1 MALLER
7 SPGGTGDSGV
17 TGGAVASMEKSVAN
31 AHGLL
36 VSWWAARIPDRPA
49 LITSSGDRT
58 FAELN
63 ANINR
68 LGRALRARG
77 LKVGD
82 SVALMCTNRPEFVEV
97 FLAAQ
102 RVGLRLTPIN
112 WHLTGQEAGYIVD
125 DCEAKAFVAAA
136 SLGDKAVVAASAV
149 GDGDGL
155 VRLAVGGSLPGFE
168 SYEEVIAAHDGSDVD
183 DPVLGTQMLYTS
195 GTTGRPKGVHRSSGG
210 APSALATVNL
220 CGYDEDVARSVDAHL
235 CTGPLYHA
243 APLVFSVALP
253 LLYGV
258 PIVIMNRWDPA
269 ETLRLVEQHGVTH
282 THMVPTMFHRLLA
295 LPDEVRRKYDV
306 SSLRFVIH
314 GAAPCPVAVKQR
326 LIEWLG
332 PIVVEYYAATEGVGT
347 MVDSPTWL
355 AHPGTVG
362 RPMLP
367 ELVKVADDDGHA
379 LAAGEVGLVFLRTQ
393 PATRF
398 DYYGDADKTAGAYR
412 GDYFTLGDMGYMDSE
427 GYLYLTDRSANLI
440 ISGGVNIY
448 PAEIDAI
455 LLEHPAVG
463 DVATIGVPDE
473 EWGESV
479 KAVVQLADGIEPSA
493 ELASE
498 LLAFCRD
505 RLAHFKCPRSI
516 DFTPQLPREDTGKI
530 YKRVLRE
537 QYRAAAVTSP
547 Q

>member
-1 MALLER
+1 VK
-7 SPGGTGDSGV
+7 GDSGDSGGAGE
-17 TGGAVASMEKSVAN
+17 TGGAGEAVATKSDAN
-31 AHGLL
+31 ARGMLI
-36 VSWWAARIPDRPA
+36 SWWAARLPHRPA
-49 LITSSGDRT
+49 LITSTGDRT

-68 LGRALRARG
+68 LARAFRARG
-77 LKVGD
+77 LQVGD

-97 FLAAQ
+97 LLAAQ
-102 RVGLRLTPIN
+102 RAGLRLTPIN
-112 WHLTGQEAGYIVD
+112 WHLTGEEAGYIVD
-125 DCEAKAFVAAA
+125 NCEAKAFVAAA
-136 SLGDKAVVAASAV
+136 SLGDAASA
-149 GDGDGL
+149 GGGGGL

-168 SYEEVIAAHDGSDVD
+168 SYEEAIAAHDGSDID

-195 GTTGRPKGVHRSSGG
+195 GTTGRPKGVHRSSGT
-210 APSALATVNL
+210 APSALAAVNL
-220 CGYDEDVARSVDAHL
+220 CGYDEDFAHSVDAHL

-243 APLVFSVALP
+243 APLAFSVALP

-258 PIVIMNRWDPA
+258 PVVIMEHWDPA
-269 ETLRLVEQHGVTH
+269 ETLRLVEQHGITH

-295 LPDEVRRKYDV
+295 LPDEVRAKYDL

-314 GAAPCPVAVKQR
+314 GAAPCPVAVKQQ

-347 MVDSPTWL
+347 LVDSPTWL

-367 ELVKVADDDGHA
+367 ELVKVADDDGTA
-379 LAAGEVGLVFLRTQ
+379 LAVGEVGLVFLRTQ
-393 PATRF
+393 TATRF
-398 DYYGDADKTAGAYR
+398 DYYGDADKTADAYR
-412 GDYFTLGDMGYMDSE
+412 GDYFTLGDMGYMDQE

-455 LLEHPAVG
+455 LLQHPAVG

-473 EWGESV
+473 EWGEAV
-479 KAVVQLADGIEPSA
+479 KAVVQPADGIEPSA

-498 LLAFCRD
+498 LLAFCRE

>member
-1 MALLER
+1 MSLPEDMRTAAAQGMLH
-7 SPGGTGDSGV
+7 
-17 TGGAVASMEKSVAN
+17 A
-31 AHGLL
+31 
-36 VSWWAARIPDRPA
+36 WWAERIPDRLA
-49 LITSSGDRT
+49 LVTPHGDRT
-58 FAELN
+58 YEDLN
-63 ANINR
+63 HDINR

-77 LKVGD
+77 LLAGD
-82 SVALMCTNRPEFVEV
+82 SVALMCTNRPEFLEV
-97 FLAAQ
+97 LYAAQ
-102 RVGLRLTPIN
+102 RIGLRFTPVN
-112 WHLTGQEAGYIVD
+112 WHLTGAEAAYIIEN
-125 DCEAKAFVAAA
+125 CEAKAFICSGDLGDKVNVAAA
-136 SLGDKAVVAASAV
+136 AG
-149 GDGDGL
+149 GPGL
-155 VRLAVGGSLPGFE
+155 VRINTGGYLPGFE
-168 SYEEVIAAHDGSDVD
+168 MYHTVVAAEDGSDID

-195 GTTGRPKGVHRSSGG
+195 GTTGRPKGVHRDTT
-210 APSALATVNL
+210 AVSALATVNF
-220 CGYDEDVARSVDAHL
+220 CGYDEDWATSVDAHL
-235 CTGPLYHA
+235 LTGPPYHA
-243 APLVFSVALP
+243 APLAFSVAVP
-253 LLYGV
+253 FLYGV
-258 PIVIMNRWDPA
+258 PIVIMDHWDPVEA
-269 ETLRLVEQHGVTH
+269 LRLVERHGISH

-295 LPDEVRRKYDV
+295 LPPEEREHFDT

-314 GAAPCPVAVKQR
+314 GAAPCPVPVKQR

-332 PIVVEYYAATEGVGT
+332 PVVVEYYAATEGVGT

-367 ELVKVADDDGHA
+367 ELVKVADEEGTA

-393 PATRF
+393 PGIRF

-427 GYLYLTDRSANLI
+427 GYLHLTDRSANLI

-455 LLEHPAVG
+455 LLQHPAVG

-479 KAVVQLADGIEPSA
+479 KAVVQLVQGIEPSA

-537 QYRAAAVTSP
+537 QYRAAAVTPP

>member
-1 MALLER
+1 VVEGAA
-7 SPGGTGDSGV
+7 
-17 TGGAVASMEKSVAN
+17 GGAVGTMDRASAH

-49 LITSSGDRT
+49 LITPRGDRT
-58 FAELN
+58 FGELN

-68 LGRALRARG
+68 LCKALRARG
-77 LKVGD
+77 LEIGD
-82 SVALMCTNRPEFVEV
+82 SVALMCTNRPEFIEV
-97 FLAAQ
+97 LLAAQ
-102 RVGLRLTPIN
+102 RAGLRLTPIN
-112 WHLTGQEAGYIVD
+112 WHLTGEEAGYIVD
-125 DCEAKAFVAAA
+125 NCEAKAFIAAA
-136 SLGDKAVVAASAV
+136 PLGDHAVVAASA
-149 GDGDGL
+149 DGGGGGGL
-155 VRLAVGGSLPGFE
+155 VRIAVAGSLPGFE
-168 SYEEVIAAHDGSDVD
+168 SYEEVIAAYDGSDIA

-195 GTTGRPKGVHRSSGG
+195 GTTGRPKGVHRPSGG
-210 APSALATVNL
+210 APSALVAFNL
-220 CGYDEDVARSVDAHL
+220 CGYDEDFSHSVDAHL

-243 APLVFSVALP
+243 APLAFSVALP

-258 PIVIMNRWDPA
+258 PIVIMEHWDAA
-269 ETLRLVEQHGVTH
+269 EALRLVEQYGVTH

-295 LPDEVRRKYDV
+295 LPDEVRAKYDL
-306 SSLRFVIH
+306 SSLRYVIH
-314 GAAPCPVAVKQR
+314 GAAPCPVTVKQQ

-347 MVDSPTWL
+347 LVDSPTWL

-362 RPMLP
+362 RPMVP
-367 ELVKVADDDGHA
+367 ELVKVADENGSA
-379 LAAGEVGLVFLRTQ
+379 VAPGEVGLVFLRTQ
-393 PATRF
+393 AATKF

-412 GDYFTLGDMGYMDSE
+412 GDYFTLGDMGYMDAE

-448 PAEIDAI
+448 PAEIDAV
-455 LLEHPAVG
+455 LLQHPAVG

-473 EWGESV
+473 EWGEAV
-479 KAVVQLADGIEPSA
+479 KAVVQPAEGVDPSG
-493 ELASE
+493 ELAAE
-498 LLAFCRD
+498 LLAFCRE

-530 YKRVLRE
+530 YKRVLRD

>member
-136 SLGDKAVVAASAV
+136 SLGDMAVVAASAV

-258 PIVIMNRWDPA
+258 PIVIMDRWDPA

-393 PATRF
+393 PGTRF
-398 DYYGDADKTAGAYR
+398 DYYGDATRPPAP
-412 GDYFTLGDMGYMDSE
+412 T
-427 GYLYLTDRSANLI
+427 
-440 ISGGVNIY
+440 GG
-448 PAEIDAI
+448 
-455 LLEHPAVG
+455 
-463 DVATIGVPDE
+463 TT
-473 EWGESV
+473 S
-479 KAVVQLADGIEPSA
+479 PSA
-493 ELASE
+493 TWATWI
-498 LLAFCRD
+498 
-505 RLAHFKCPRSI
+505 PRATSI
-516 DFTPQLPREDTGKI
+516 
-530 YKRVLRE
+530 
-537 QYRAAAVTSP
+537 
-547 Q
+547 

>member
-1 MALLER
+1 M
-7 SPGGTGDSGV
+7 D
-17 TGGAVASMEKSVAN
+17 KSVAN
-31 AHGLL
+31 AQGLL
-36 VSWWAARIPDRPA
+36 ISWWAARIPDKPA
-49 LITSSGDRT
+49 LITGSGNRT

-97 FLAAQ
+97 LLAAQ

-112 WHLTGQEAGYIVD
+112 WHLTGEEAGYIVD
-125 DCEAKAFVAAA
+125 NCEAKAFVAAA
-136 SLGDKAVVAASAV
+136 SLGDKAVVAAAGVSGSGPGV
-149 GDGDGL
+149 GSGPGSGDRDL
-155 VRLAVGGSLPGFE
+155 VRLAVGGTLPGFE
-168 SYEEVIAAHDGSDVD
+168 SYDEVMAASEGSDID

-210 APSALATVNL
+210 APSALAAVNL
-220 CGYDEDVARSVDAHL
+220 CGYDEDFAHSVDAHL

-258 PIVIMNRWDPA
+258 PIVIMEHWDPA

-295 LPDEVRRKYDV
+295 LPDDLRAKYDV

-314 GAAPCPVAVKQR
+314 GAAPCPVTVKQR

-355 AHPGTVG
+355 VHPGTVG
-362 RPMLP
+362 RPMVP
-367 ELVKVADDDGHA
+367 ELVKVADENGVA
-379 LAAGEVGLVFLRTQ
+379 LAPGEVGLVFLRTQ
-393 PATRF
+393 AATRF
-398 DYYGDADKTAGAYR
+398 DYYGDADKTADAYR
-412 GDYFTLGDMGYMDSE
+412 GDHFTLGDMGYMDSE

-455 LLEHPAVG
+455 LLQHPAVG

-479 KAVVQLADGIEPSA
+479 KAVVQLVEGIEPSA

-537 QYRAAAVTSP
+537 QYRAAAVTRP